1 MKAQRKNQS
10 ATTYNGKQSNHT
22 LRFFLEYI
30 FISEIQELNRLLNVS
45 HRVPRRVGVLRGIRH
60 RRIGNRQRKAGQMF
74 LLLCY

>member
-30 FISEIQELNRLLNVS
+30 FISEIQELN
-45 HRVPRRVGVLRGIRH
+45 
-60 RRIGNRQRKAGQMF
+60 
-74 LLLCY
+74 